1 MKVVVTLIYLALIF
15 VQISPVKAEDSF
27 IVEEI
32 KVNGLQRI
40 AAGTVY
46 NYLPVTVGQRF
57 YLNQIPPTMNG
68 LFKTGFFKDI
78 NLVRE
83 GNILVVNVIERPS
96 IARIIF
102 KGNIDLSDEVLEEAL
117 TKIGLS
123 EGKVFNR
130 QVLEQVEKELRR
142 QYFSHGKYGLRLE
155 TEIANLTRNRVGIK
169 VDISEGSV
177 ATIKKIN
184 VVGNSQFTSDILL
197 KEFQLTTSNWL
208 SFYTKDDQYSKQK
221 LAADLERL
229 SSYYLDRGYINFKV
243 DSTQVAITPD
253 KKAIYITVNVNEGD
267 LFTLDKVRLTG
278 NLVVEPEELIRLV
291 QVGPEEVF
299 SRKGAT
305 ETSKLISDRL
315 GEEGYVFANVN
326 MIPEIDNEHKTIDMT
341 FFVDPGKKVYVRHVN
356 IAGNTSSRD
365 EVLRREMRQ
374 MESAIASTTKIER
387 SKVRLQQL
395 GFFEQVT
402 VETPPV
408 VGAADEIDVNYKV
421 VEKASGNLMAGFGF
435 SQTQGLVLNASVSQN
450 NVLGSGK
457 RLDLNF
463 NNSDVTT
470 VYSFGFYNPYFTD
483 DGISLGYNLGWRE
496 TNSRNANTAFFSMD
510 SANASMNFGVP
521 INETDRLQ
529 FNLDIKQQ
537 KLKGYTPWSETCTNC
552 AIGTEIHDNLG
563 NEDSFTTFGGAI
575 GWSHNTLNSAI
586 FPTSGRQQRLS
597 GSFTIPGSDLTFF
610 KLGYKHQEYIPIAKD
625 LTFRLRGEIGY
636 GDGYG
641 DTERLP
647 FFHNFYAGGVQTIRG
662 FNDNTVGPR
671 TKGNNRPWGGSSK
684 VLGNA
689 ELLFPVPFFEDN
701 QSMRLGAFL
710 DAGMV
715 SDGGFDTQYM
725 RFSFGLSGTWLSP
738 FGAITVSAAMPMNT
752 DENDDEQRF
761 QFSMGSNF

>member
-1 MKVVVTLIYLALIF
+1 MKVVFHFVFFVLLFALT
-15 VQISPVKAEDSF
+15 PALKAEDSF
-27 IVEEI
+27 VVEEI

-57 YLNQIPPTMNG
+57 YLNQIASTMKG

-78 NLVRE
+78 NLIRE
-83 GNILVVNVIERPS
+83 GNVLVINVLERPS
-96 IARIIF
+96 IAKIIF
-102 KGNIDLSDEVLEEAL
+102 KGNIDLSDEVLEQAL
-117 TKIGLS
+117 TKIGLA

-155 TEIANLTRNRVGIK
+155 TKVANLTRNRVGIK

-177 ATIKKIN
+177 AKIKKIN
-184 VVGNSQFTSDILL
+184 IVGSRQFDMAKLL
-197 KEFQLTTSNWL
+197 GEFELTTSNWL

-221 LAADLERL
+221 LGADLERL
-229 SSYYLDRGYINFKV
+229 SSYYLDRGYINFKI

-253 KKAIYITVNVNEGD
+253 KKSIYVTVNIDEGD

-278 NLVVEPEELIRLV
+278 NLVVNPEELITLV
-291 QVGPEEVF
+291 SVGPEEVF
-299 SRKGAT
+299 SRKRAT
-305 ETSKLISDRL
+305 DTSKSISDRL

-326 MIPEIDNEHKTIDMT
+326 MIPEIDNDRKTVDMT
-341 FFVDPGKKVYVRHVN
+341 FFVDPGKKIYVRHIN
-356 IAGNTSSRD
+356 IAGNTTTRD

-387 SKVRLQQL
+387 SKIRLQQL

-408 VGAADEIDVNYKV
+408 VGATDEMDVNYKV
-421 VEKASGNLMAGFGF
+421 VEKASGNMMAGFGF
-435 SQTQGLVLNASVSQN
+435 SQTQGLVLNASISQN

-457 RLDLNF
+457 RVDLNF

-483 DGISLGYNLGWRE
+483 DGVSLGYNLNWRE
-496 TNSRNANTAFFSMD
+496 TNSRNANTAFYSMD
-510 SANASMNFGVP
+510 TAGASMNFGIP
-521 INETDRLQ
+521 INETDRLR
-529 FNLDIKQQ
+529 FNLDVNRQ
-537 KLKGYTPWSETCTNC
+537 KLKDYSDSGSIFDAIQALGSE
-552 AIGTEIHDNLG
+552 A
-563 NEDSFTTFGGAI
+563 SYTTFGAAI
-575 GWSHNTLNSAI
+575 GWSHNTVNSAI
-586 FPTSGRQQRLS
+586 FPTSGGQQRLS
-597 GSFTIPGSDLTFF
+597 ASATVPGSDITYF
-610 KLGYKHQEYIPIAKD
+610 KVGYKHQEYFPVAKD
-625 LTFRLRGEIGY
+625 VTFRVKGEIAY
-636 GDGYG
+636 GGGYG
-641 DTERLP
+641 DTKNLP
-647 FFHNFYAGGVQTIRG
+647 FFQNFYAGGVQTLRG
-662 FNDNTVGPR
+662 FNDNTVGP
-671 TKGNNRPWGGSSK
+671 KDSQGRPWGGSTK
-684 VLGNA
+684 LLANA

-701 QSMRLGAFL
+701 QSMRLGTFV

-715 SDGGFDTQYM
+715 SDGGFDTEYL

-738 FGAITVSAAMPMNT
+738 FGAITVSTAMPMNT
-752 DENDDEQRF
+752 KENDDIKMF

>member
-1 MKVVVTLIYLALIF
+1 MKVVFHFVFFVLLFALT
-15 VQISPVKAEDSF
+15 PALKAEDSF
-27 IVEEI
+27 VVEEI

-57 YLNQIPPTMNG
+57 YLNQIASTMKG

-78 NLVRE
+78 NLIRE
-83 GNILVVNVIERPS
+83 GNVLVINVLERPS
-96 IARIIF
+96 IAKIIF
-102 KGNIDLSDEVLEEAL
+102 KGNIDLSDEVLEQAL
-117 TKIGLS
+117 TKIGLA

-155 TEIANLTRNRVGIK
+155 TKVANLTRNRVGIK

-177 ATIKKIN
+177 AKIKKIN
-184 VVGNSQFTSDILL
+184 IVGSRQFDMAKLL
-197 KEFQLTTSNWL
+197 GEFELTTSNWL

-221 LAADLERL
+221 LGADLERL
-229 SSYYLDRGYINFKV
+229 SSYYLDRGYINFKI

-253 KKAIYITVNVNEGD
+253 KKSIYVTVNIDEGD

-278 NLVVEPEELIRLV
+278 NLVVNPEELITLV
-291 QVGPEEVF
+291 SVGPEEVF
-299 SRKGAT
+299 SRKRAT
-305 ETSKLISDRL
+305 DTSKSISDRL

-326 MIPEIDNEHKTIDMT
+326 MIPEIDNDRKTVDMT
-341 FFVDPGKKVYVRHVN
+341 FFVDPGKKIYVRHVN
-356 IAGNTSSRD
+356 IAGNTTTRD

-387 SKVRLQQL
+387 SKIRLQQL

-408 VGAADEIDVNYKV
+408 VGATDEMDVNYKV
-421 VEKASGNLMAGFGF
+421 VEKASGNMMAGFGF
-435 SQTQGLVLNASVSQN
+435 SQTQGLVLNASISQN

-457 RLDLNF
+457 RVDLNF

-483 DGISLGYNLGWRE
+483 DGVSLGYNLNWRE
-496 TNSRNANTAFFSMD
+496 TNSRNANTAFYSMD
-510 SANASMNFGVP
+510 TAGASMNFGIP
-521 INETDRLQ
+521 INETDRLR
-529 FNLDIKQQ
+529 FNLDVNQQ
-537 KLKGYTPWSETCTNC
+537 KLKDYSASGSVYDAIQALGSE
-552 AIGTEIHDNLG
+552 A
-563 NEDSFTTFGGAI
+563 SYTTFGATI
-575 GWSHNTLNSAI
+575 GWSHNTLNSFI
-586 FPTSGRQQRLS
+586 FPTSGGQQRLS
-597 GSFTIPGSDLTFF
+597 ASATVPGSDITYF
-610 KLGYKHQEYIPIAKD
+610 KVGYKHQEYFPVAKD
-625 LTFRLRGEIGY
+625 VTFRVKGEIAY
-636 GDGYG
+636 GGGYG
-641 DTERLP
+641 DTKNLP
-647 FFHNFYAGGVQTIRG
+647 FFQNFYAGGVQTLRG
-662 FNDNTVGPR
+662 FNDNTVGP
-671 TKGNNRPWGGSSK
+671 KDSQGRPWGGSTK
-684 VLGNA
+684 LLANA

-701 QSMRLGAFL
+701 QSMRLGTFV

-715 SDGGFDTQYM
+715 SDGGFDTEYL

-738 FGAITVSAAMPMNT
+738 FGAITVSTAMPMNT
-752 DENDDEQRF
+752 KENDDIKMF

>member
-1 MKVVVTLIYLALIF
+1 MKVVFHFVFFVLLFAL
-15 VQISPVKAEDSF
+15 SPALKAEDSF
-27 IVEEI
+27 VVEEI

-57 YLNQIPPTMNG
+57 YLNQIAPTMKG

-83 GNILVVNVIERPS
+83 GNTLVINVLERPS
-96 IARIIF
+96 IAKIIF
-102 KGNIDLSDEVLEEAL
+102 KGNIDLSDEVLEQAL
-117 TKIGLS
+117 TKIGLA

-155 TEIANLTRNRVGIK
+155 TEVANLTRNRVGIK

-184 VVGNSQFTSDILL
+184 IVGSRQFDMAKLL
-197 KEFQLTTSNWL
+197 GEFELTTSNWL

-221 LAADLERL
+221 LGADLERL
-229 SSYYLDRGYINFKV
+229 SSYYLDRGYINFKI

-253 KKAIYITVNVNEGD
+253 KKSIYVTVNIDEGD

-278 NLVVEPEELIRLV
+278 NLVVSPEELIKLV
-291 QVGPEEVF
+291 SVGPEEVF
-299 SRKGAT
+299 SRKRAT
-305 ETSKLISDRL
+305 DTSKSISDRL

-326 MIPEIDNEHKTIDMT
+326 MIPEIDNDRKTIDMT
-341 FFVDPGKKVYVRHVN
+341 FFVDPGKKIYVRHVN
-356 IAGNTSSRD
+356 IAGNTTTRD

-387 SKVRLQQL
+387 SKIRLQQL

-408 VGAADEIDVNYKV
+408 VGATDEMDVNYKV
-421 VEKASGNLMAGFGF
+421 VEKASGNMMAGFGF
-435 SQTQGLVLNASVSQN
+435 SQTQGLVLNASISQN

-457 RLDLNF
+457 RVDLNF

-483 DGISLGYNLGWRE
+483 DGVSLGYNLNWRE
-496 TNSRNANTAFFSMD
+496 TNSRNANTAFYSID
-510 SANASMNFGVP
+510 TAGASMNFGIP
-521 INETDRLQ
+521 INETDRLR
-529 FNLDIKQQ
+529 FNLDVNRQ
-537 KLKGYTPWSETCTNC
+537 KLKDYSNSGSIFEAINALGSE
-552 AIGTEIHDNLG
+552 G
-563 NEDSFTTFGGAI
+563 SYTTFGGAI
-575 GWSHNTLNSAI
+575 GWSHNTVNSVI
-586 FPTSGRQQRLS
+586 FPTSGGQQRLS
-597 GSFTIPGSDLTFF
+597 ASATVPGSDVTYF
-610 KLGYKHQEYIPIAKD
+610 KVGYKHQEYFPVAKD
-625 LTFRLRGEIGY
+625 VTFRVKGEIAY

-641 DTERLP
+641 DTKDLP
-647 FFHNFYAGGVQTIRG
+647 FFQNFYAGGVQTLRG
-662 FNDNTVGPR
+662 FNDNTVGP
-671 TKGNNRPWGGSSK
+671 KDSQGRPWGGSTK
-684 VLGNA
+684 VLANA
-689 ELLFPVPFFEDN
+689 ELLFPVPFFEEN
-701 QSMRLGAFL
+701 QSMRLGTFF

-715 SDGGFDTQYM
+715 SDGGFDTEYF

-738 FGAITVSAAMPMNT
+738 FGAITVSTAMPMNT
-752 DENDDEQRF
+752 KDNDDIKMF

>member
-1 MKVVVTLIYLALIF
+1 MKAVVALIYLALIL

-27 IVEEI
+27 VVEEI

-57 YLNQIPPTMNG
+57 YLNQIAPTMNG

-78 NLVRE
+78 NLVRA
-83 GNILVVNVIERPS
+83 GNILVINVIERPS

-155 TEIANLTRNRVGIK
+155 TEVANLTRNRVGIK
-169 VDISEGSV
+169 VEISEGSV

-184 VVGNSQFTSDILL
+184 VVGNSQFASDILL

-278 NLVVEPEELIRLV
+278 NLVVEPEELIQLV

-299 SRKGAT
+299 SRKRAT

-356 IAGNTSSRD
+356 IAGNTTSRD

-496 TNSRNANTAFFSMD
+496 TNSRNANTAFFTMD
-510 SANASMNFGVP
+510 AANASMNFGIPV
-521 INETDRLQ
+521 NETDRLQ
-529 FNLDIKQQ
+529 FNFDIKQQ
-537 KLKGYTPWSETCTNC
+537 KLKDYTEGTSVGN
-552 AIGTEIHDNLG
+552 AIIELG
-563 NEDSFTTFGGAI
+563 SDGSYTTFGGAI

-597 GSFTIPGSDLTFF
+597 ASLTVPGSDITFF
-610 KLGYKHQEYIPIAKD
+610 KLGYKHQEYFPVAKD

-641 DTERLP
+641 DTEKLP
-647 FFHNFYAGGVQTIRG
+647 FFQNFYVGGVQTLRG

-671 TKGNNRPWGGSSK
+671 DSNNRPWGGSTK

-701 QSMRLGAFL
+701 QSMRLGTFL

-715 SDGGFDTQYM
+715 SDGGFDTEYM

>member
-1 MKVVVTLIYLALIF
+1 MKAVVALIYLALIL

-27 IVEEI
+27 VVEEI

-57 YLNQIPPTMNG
+57 YLNQIAPTMNG

-78 NLVRE
+78 NLVRA
-83 GNILVVNVIERPS
+83 GNILVINVIERPS

-155 TEIANLTRNRVGIK
+155 TEVANLTRNRVGIK
-169 VDISEGSV
+169 VEISEGSV

-184 VVGNSQFTSDILL
+184 VVGNSQFASDILL

-278 NLVVEPEELIRLV
+278 NLVVDPEELIQLV

-299 SRKGAT
+299 SRKRAT

-356 IAGNTSSRD
+356 IAGNTTSRD

-496 TNSRNANTAFFSMD
+496 TNSRNANTAFFTMD
-510 SANASMNFGVP
+510 AANASMNFGIPV
-521 INETDRLQ
+521 NETDRLQ
-529 FNLDIKQQ
+529 FNFDIKQQ
-537 KLKGYTPWSETCTNC
+537 KLKDYTEGTSVGN
-552 AIGTEIHDNLG
+552 AIIELG
-563 NEDSFTTFGGAI
+563 SDGSYTTFGGAI

-597 GSFTIPGSDLTFF
+597 ASLTVPGSDITFF
-610 KLGYKHQEYIPIAKD
+610 KLGYKHQEYFPVAKD

-641 DTERLP
+641 DTEKLP
-647 FFHNFYAGGVQTIRG
+647 FFQNFYVGGVQTLRG

-671 TKGNNRPWGGSSK
+671 DSNNRPWGGSTK

-701 QSMRLGAFL
+701 QSMRLGTFL

-715 SDGGFDTQYM
+715 SDGGFDTEYM

>member
-1 MKVVVTLIYLALIF
+1 MKAVVALIYLALIF

-27 IVEEI
+27 VVEEI

-57 YLNQIPPTMNG
+57 YLNQIAPTMNG

-78 NLVRE
+78 NLVRA
-83 GNILVVNVIERPS
+83 GNILVINVIERPS

-169 VDISEGSV
+169 VEISEGSV

-184 VVGNSQFTSDILL
+184 VVGNSQFASDILL

-278 NLVVEPEELIRLV
+278 NLVVEPEELIQLV

-299 SRKGAT
+299 SRKRAT

-356 IAGNTSSRD
+356 IAGNTTSRD

-496 TNSRNANTAFFSMD
+496 TNSRNANTAFFTMD

-521 INETDRLQ
+521 VNETDRLQ
-529 FNLDIKQQ
+529 FNFDIKQQ
-537 KLKGYTPWSETCTNC
+537 KLKDYTEGTSVGN
-552 AIGTEIHDNLG
+552 AIIELG
-563 NEDSFTTFGGAI
+563 SDGSYTTFGGAI

-597 GSFTIPGSDLTFF
+597 ASLTVPGSDITFF
-610 KLGYKHQEYIPIAKD
+610 KLGYKHQGYFPVAKD

-641 DTERLP
+641 DTEELP
-647 FFHNFYAGGVQTIRG
+647 FFQNFYVGGVQTLRG

-671 TKGNNRPWGGSSK
+671 DSNNRPWGGSTK

-701 QSMRLGAFL
+701 QSMRLGTFL

-715 SDGGFDTQYM
+715 SDGGFDTEYM

>member
-1 MKVVVTLIYLALIF
+1 MKVVFHFVFFVLLFALT
-15 VQISPVKAEDSF
+15 PALKAEDSF
-27 IVEEI
+27 VVEEI

-57 YLNQIPPTMNG
+57 YLNQIASTMKG

-78 NLVRE
+78 NLIRE
-83 GNILVVNVIERPS
+83 GNVLVINVLERPS
-96 IARIIF
+96 IAKIIF
-102 KGNIDLSDEVLEEAL
+102 KGNIDLSDEVLEQAL
-117 TKIGLS
+117 TKIGLA

-155 TEIANLTRNRVGIK
+155 TKVANLTRNRVGIK

-177 ATIKKIN
+177 AKIKKIN
-184 VVGNSQFTSDILL
+184 IVGSRQFDMAKLL
-197 KEFQLTTSNWL
+197 GEFELTTSNWL

-221 LAADLERL
+221 LGADLERL
-229 SSYYLDRGYINFKV
+229 SSYYLDRGYINFKI

-253 KKAIYITVNVNEGD
+253 KKSIYVTVNIDEGD

-278 NLVVEPEELIRLV
+278 NLVVNPEELIALV
-291 QVGPEEVF
+291 SVGPEEVF
-299 SRKGAT
+299 SRKRAT
-305 ETSKLISDRL
+305 DTSKSISDRL

-326 MIPEIDNEHKTIDMT
+326 MIPEIDNDRKTIDMT
-341 FFVDPGKKVYVRHVN
+341 FFVDPGKKIYVRHVN
-356 IAGNTSSRD
+356 IAGNTTTRD

-387 SKVRLQQL
+387 SKIRLQQL

-408 VGAADEIDVNYKV
+408 VGATDEMDVNYKV
-421 VEKASGNLMAGFGF
+421 VEKASGNMMAGFGF
-435 SQTQGLVLNASVSQN
+435 SQTQGLVLNASISQN

-457 RLDLNF
+457 RVDLNF

-483 DGISLGYNLGWRE
+483 DGVSLGYNLNWRE
-496 TNSRNANTAFFSMD
+496 TNSRNANTAFYSMD
-510 SANASMNFGVP
+510 TAGASMNFGIP
-521 INETDRLQ
+521 INETDRLR
-529 FNLDIKQQ
+529 FNLDVNRQ
-537 KLKGYTPWSETCTNC
+537 KLKDYSDSGSIFDAIQALGSE
-552 AIGTEIHDNLG
+552 A
-563 NEDSFTTFGGAI
+563 SYTTFGAAI
-575 GWSHNTLNSAI
+575 GWSHNTVNSAI
-586 FPTSGRQQRLS
+586 FPTSGGQQRLS
-597 GSFTIPGSDLTFF
+597 ASATVPGSDVTYF
-610 KLGYKHQEYIPIAKD
+610 KVGYKHQEYFPVAKD
-625 LTFRLRGEIGY
+625 VTFRVKGEIAY
-636 GDGYG
+636 GGGYG
-641 DTERLP
+641 DTKNLP
-647 FFHNFYAGGVQTIRG
+647 FFQNFYAGGVQTLRG
-662 FNDNTVGPR
+662 FNDNTVGP
-671 TKGNNRPWGGSSK
+671 KDSQGRPWGGSTK
-684 VLGNA
+684 LLANA

-701 QSMRLGAFL
+701 QSMRLGTFV

-715 SDGGFDTQYM
+715 SDGGFDTEYL

-738 FGAITVSAAMPMNT
+738 FGAITVSTAMPMNT
-752 DENDDEQRF
+752 KENDDIKMF

>member
-1 MKVVVTLIYLALIF
+1 MKVVFHFVFFVLLVALT
-15 VQISPVKAEDSF
+15 PALKAEDSF
-27 IVEEI
+27 VVEEI

-57 YLNQIPPTMNG
+57 YLNQIAPTMKG

-78 NLVRE
+78 NLIRE
-83 GNILVVNVIERPS
+83 GNALVINVIERPS
-96 IARIIF
+96 IAKIIF

-155 TEIANLTRNRVGIK
+155 TEVANLTRNRVGIK

-177 ATIKKIN
+177 AKIKKIN
-184 VVGNSQFTSDILL
+184 IVGSRQFDMAKLL
-197 KEFQLTTSNWL
+197 GEFELTTSNWL

-221 LAADLERL
+221 LGADLERL
-229 SSYYLDRGYINFKV
+229 SSYYLDRGYINFKI

-253 KKAIYITVNVNEGD
+253 KKSIYVTVNIDEGD

-278 NLVVEPEELIRLV
+278 NLVVNPEELIKLV
-291 QVGPEEVF
+291 SVGPEEVF
-299 SRKGAT
+299 SRKRAT
-305 ETSKLISDRL
+305 DTSKSISDRL

-326 MIPEIDNEHKTIDMT
+326 MIPEIDNDRKTIDMT
-341 FFVDPGKKVYVRHVN
+341 FFVDPGKKIYVRHVN
-356 IAGNTSSRD
+356 IAGNTTTRD

-387 SKVRLQQL
+387 SKIRLQQL

-408 VGAADEIDVNYKV
+408 VGATDEMDVNYKV
-421 VEKASGNLMAGFGF
+421 VEKASGNMMAGFGF
-435 SQTQGLVLNASVSQN
+435 SQTQGLVLNASISQN

-457 RLDLNF
+457 RVDLNF

-483 DGISLGYNLGWRE
+483 DGVSLGYNLNWRE
-496 TNSRNANTAFFSMD
+496 TNSRNANTAFYSMD
-510 SANASMNFGVP
+510 TAGASMNFGIPV
-521 INETDRLQ
+521 NETDRLR
-529 FNLDIKQQ
+529 FNLDVNQQ
-537 KLKGYTPWSETCTNC
+537 KLKDYSASGSIFDAIQVLGSE
-552 AIGTEIHDNLG
+552 A
-563 NEDSFTTFGGAI
+563 SYTTFGGAI
-575 GWSHNTLNSAI
+575 GWSHNTVNSAI

-597 GSFTIPGSDLTFF
+597 ASATVPGSDITYF
-610 KLGYKHQEYIPIAKD
+610 KLGYKHQEYFPVAKD
-625 LTFRLRGEIGY
+625 MTFRVKGEIAY

-641 DTERLP
+641 DTKNLP
-647 FFHNFYAGGVQTIRG
+647 FFQNFYAGGVQTIRG
-662 FNDNTVGPR
+662 FNDNTVGP
-671 TKGNNRPWGGSSK
+671 KDSQGRPWGGSTK
-684 VLGNA
+684 VLANA

-701 QSMRLGAFL
+701 QSMRLGTFV

-715 SDGGFDTQYM
+715 SDGGFDTEYL

-738 FGAITVSAAMPMNT
+738 FGAITVSTAMPMNT
-752 DENDDEQRF
+752 QDNDDIKMF

>member
-1 MKVVVTLIYLALIF
+1 MKVVFHFVFFVLLFALT
-15 VQISPVKAEDSF
+15 PALKAEDSF
-27 IVEEI
+27 VVEEI

-57 YLNQIPPTMNG
+57 YLNQIASTMKG

-78 NLVRE
+78 NLIRE
-83 GNILVVNVIERPS
+83 GNVLVINVLERPS
-96 IARIIF
+96 IAKIIF
-102 KGNIDLSDEVLEEAL
+102 KGNIDLSDEVLEQAL
-117 TKIGLS
+117 TKIGLA

-155 TEIANLTRNRVGIK
+155 TKVANLTRNRVGIK

-177 ATIKKIN
+177 AKIKKIN
-184 VVGNSQFTSDILL
+184 IVGSRQFDMAKLL
-197 KEFQLTTSNWL
+197 GEFELTTSNWL

-221 LAADLERL
+221 LGADLERL
-229 SSYYLDRGYINFKV
+229 SSYYLDRGYINFKI

-253 KKAIYITVNVNEGD
+253 KKSIYVTVNIDEGD

-278 NLVVEPEELIRLV
+278 NLVVNPEELITLV
-291 QVGPEEVF
+291 SVGPEEVF
-299 SRKGAT
+299 SRKRAT
-305 ETSKLISDRL
+305 DTSKSISDRL

-326 MIPEIDNEHKTIDMT
+326 MIPEIDNDRKTVDMT
-341 FFVDPGKKVYVRHVN
+341 FFVDPGKKIYVRHIN
-356 IAGNTSSRD
+356 IAGNTTTRD

-387 SKVRLQQL
+387 SKIRLQQL

-408 VGAADEIDVNYKV
+408 VGATDEMDVNYKV
-421 VEKASGNLMAGFGF
+421 VEKASGNMMAGFGF
-435 SQTQGLVLNASVSQN
+435 SQTQGLVLNASISQN

-457 RLDLNF
+457 RVDLNF

-483 DGISLGYNLGWRE
+483 DGVSLGYNLNWRE
-496 TNSRNANTAFFSMD
+496 TNSRNANTAFYSMD
-510 SANASMNFGVP
+510 TAGASMNFGIP
-521 INETDRLQ
+521 INETDRLR
-529 FNLDIKQQ
+529 FNLDVNRQ
-537 KLKGYTPWSETCTNC
+537 KLKDYSDSGSIFDAIQALGSE
-552 AIGTEIHDNLG
+552 A
-563 NEDSFTTFGGAI
+563 SYTTFGAAI
-575 GWSHNTLNSAI
+575 GWSHNTVNSAI
-586 FPTSGRQQRLS
+586 FPTSGGQQRLS
-597 GSFTIPGSDLTFF
+597 ASATVPGSDVTYF
-610 KLGYKHQEYIPIAKD
+610 KVGYKHQEYFPVAKD
-625 LTFRLRGEIGY
+625 VTFRVKGEIAY

-641 DTERLP
+641 DTKNLP
-647 FFHNFYAGGVQTIRG
+647 FFQNFYAGGVQTLRG
-662 FNDNTVGPR
+662 FNDNTVGP
-671 TKGNNRPWGGSSK
+671 KDSQGRPWGGSTK
-684 VLGNA
+684 LLANA

-701 QSMRLGAFL
+701 QSMRLGTFV

-715 SDGGFDTQYM
+715 SDGGFDTEYL

-738 FGAITVSAAMPMNT
+738 FGAITVSTAMPMNT
-752 DENDDEQRF
+752 KENDDIKMF

>member
-1 MKVVVTLIYLALIF
+1 MKVVFHFVFFVLLFALT
-15 VQISPVKAEDSF
+15 PALKAEDSF
-27 IVEEI
+27 VVEEI

-57 YLNQIPPTMNG
+57 YLNQIASTMKG

-78 NLVRE
+78 NLIRE
-83 GNILVVNVIERPS
+83 GNVLVINVLERPS
-96 IARIIF
+96 IAKIIF
-102 KGNIDLSDEVLEEAL
+102 KGNIDLSDEVLEQAL
-117 TKIGLS
+117 TKIGLA

-155 TEIANLTRNRVGIK
+155 TKVANLTRNRVGIK

-177 ATIKKIN
+177 AKIKKIN
-184 VVGNSQFTSDILL
+184 IVGSRQFDMAKLL
-197 KEFQLTTSNWL
+197 GEFELTTSNWL

-221 LAADLERL
+221 LGADLERL
-229 SSYYLDRGYINFKV
+229 SSYYLDRGYINFKI

-253 KKAIYITVNVNEGD
+253 KKSIYVTVNIDEGD

-278 NLVVEPEELIRLV
+278 NLVVNPEELITLV
-291 QVGPEEVF
+291 SVGPEEVF
-299 SRKGAT
+299 SRKRAT
-305 ETSKLISDRL
+305 DTSKSISDRL

-326 MIPEIDNEHKTIDMT
+326 MIPEIDNDRKTIDMT
-341 FFVDPGKKVYVRHVN
+341 FFVDPGKKIYVRHVN
-356 IAGNTSSRD
+356 IAGNTTTRD

-387 SKVRLQQL
+387 SKIRLQQL

-408 VGAADEIDVNYKV
+408 VGATDEMDVNYKV
-421 VEKASGNLMAGFGF
+421 VERASGNMMAGFGF
-435 SQTQGLVLNASVSQN
+435 SQTQGLVLNASISQN

-457 RLDLNF
+457 RVDLNF

-483 DGISLGYNLGWRE
+483 EGVSLGYNLNWRE
-496 TNSRNANTAFFSMD
+496 TNSRNANTAFYSMD
-510 SANASMNFGVP
+510 TAGASMNFGIP
-521 INETDRLQ
+521 INETDRLR
-529 FNLDIKQQ
+529 FNLDVNQQ
-537 KLKGYTPWSETCTNC
+537 KLKDYSASGSVYDAIQALGSE
-552 AIGTEIHDNLG
+552 A
-563 NEDSFTTFGGAI
+563 SYTTFGATI
-575 GWSHNTLNSAI
+575 GWSHNTLNSFI
-586 FPTSGRQQRLS
+586 FPTSGGQQRLS
-597 GSFTIPGSDLTFF
+597 ASATVPGSDITYF
-610 KLGYKHQEYIPIAKD
+610 KVGYKHQEYFPVAKD
-625 LTFRLRGEIGY
+625 VTFRVKGEIAY
-636 GDGYG
+636 GGGYG
-641 DTERLP
+641 DTKNLP
-647 FFHNFYAGGVQTIRG
+647 FFQNFYAGGVQTLRG
-662 FNDNTVGPR
+662 FNDNTVGP
-671 TKGNNRPWGGSSK
+671 KDSQGRPWGGSTK
-684 VLGNA
+684 LLANA

-701 QSMRLGAFL
+701 QSMRLGTFV

-715 SDGGFDTQYM
+715 SDGGFDTEYL

-738 FGAITVSAAMPMNT
+738 FGAITVSTAMPMNT
-752 DENDDEQRF
+752 KENDDIKMF

>member
-1 MKVVVTLIYLALIF
+1 MKVVFHFVFFVLLFALT
-15 VQISPVKAEDSF
+15 PALKAEDSF
-27 IVEEI
+27 VVEEI

-57 YLNQIPPTMNG
+57 YLNQIASTMKG

-78 NLVRE
+78 NLIRE
-83 GNILVVNVIERPS
+83 GNVLVINVLERPS
-96 IARIIF
+96 IAKIIF
-102 KGNIDLSDEVLEEAL
+102 KGNIDLSDEVLEQAL
-117 TKIGLS
+117 TKIGLA

-155 TEIANLTRNRVGIK
+155 TKVANLTRNRVGIK

-177 ATIKKIN
+177 AKIKKIN
-184 VVGNSQFTSDILL
+184 IVGSRQFDMAKLL
-197 KEFQLTTSNWL
+197 GEFELTTSNWL

-221 LAADLERL
+221 LGADLERL
-229 SSYYLDRGYINFKV
+229 SSYYLDRGYINFKI

-253 KKAIYITVNVNEGD
+253 KKSIYVTVNIDEGD

-278 NLVVEPEELIRLV
+278 NLVVNPEELIKLV
-291 QVGPEEVF
+291 SVGPEEVF
-299 SRKGAT
+299 SRKRAT
-305 ETSKLISDRL
+305 DTSKSISDRL

-326 MIPEIDNEHKTIDMT
+326 MIPEIDNDRKTIDMT
-341 FFVDPGKKVYVRHVN
+341 FFVDPGKKIYVRHVN
-356 IAGNTSSRD
+356 IAGNTTTRD

-387 SKVRLQQL
+387 SKIRLQQL

-408 VGAADEIDVNYKV
+408 VGATDEMDVNYKV
-421 VEKASGNLMAGFGF
+421 VEKASGNMMAGFGF
-435 SQTQGLVLNASVSQN
+435 SQTQGLVLNASISQN

-457 RLDLNF
+457 RVDLNF

-483 DGISLGYNLGWRE
+483 DGVSLGYNLNWRE
-496 TNSRNANTAFFSMD
+496 TNSRNANTAFYSMD
-510 SANASMNFGVP
+510 TAGASMNFGIP
-521 INETDRLQ
+521 INETDRLR
-529 FNLDIKQQ
+529 FNLDVNRQ
-537 KLKGYTPWSETCTNC
+537 KLKDYSDSGSIFDAIQALGSE
-552 AIGTEIHDNLG
+552 A
-563 NEDSFTTFGGAI
+563 SYTTFGGAI
-575 GWSHNTLNSAI
+575 GWSHNTVNSAI

-597 GSFTIPGSDLTFF
+597 ASATVPGSDITYF
-610 KLGYKHQEYIPIAKD
+610 KVGYKHQEYFPVAKD
-625 LTFRLRGEIGY
+625 VTFRVKGEIAY

-641 DTERLP
+641 DTQNLP
-647 FFHNFYAGGVQTIRG
+647 FFQNFYAGGVQTLRG
-662 FNDNTVGPR
+662 FNDNTVGP
-671 TKGNNRPWGGSSK
+671 KDSQGRPWGGSTK
-684 VLGNA
+684 LLANA

-701 QSMRLGAFL
+701 QSMRLGTFV

-715 SDGGFDTQYM
+715 SDGGFDTEYL

-738 FGAITVSAAMPMNT
+738 FGAITVSTAMPMNT
-752 DENDDEQRF
+752 KENDDIKMF

>member
-1 MKVVVTLIYLALIF
+1 MKAVVALIYLALIF

-27 IVEEI
+27 VVEEI

-57 YLNQIPPTMNG
+57 YLNQIAPTMNG

-78 NLVRE
+78 NLVRA
-83 GNILVVNVIERPS
+83 GNILVINVIERPS

-169 VDISEGSV
+169 VEISEGSV

-184 VVGNSQFTSDILL
+184 VVGNSQFASDILL

-278 NLVVEPEELIRLV
+278 NLVVEPEELIQLV

-299 SRKGAT
+299 SRKRAT

-356 IAGNTSSRD
+356 IAGNTTSRD

-496 TNSRNANTAFFSMD
+496 TNSRNANTAFFTMD

-521 INETDRLQ
+521 VNETDRLQ
-529 FNLDIKQQ
+529 FNFDIKQQ
-537 KLKGYTPWSETCTNC
+537 KLKDYTEGTSVGN
-552 AIGTEIHDNLG
+552 AIIELG
-563 NEDSFTTFGGAI
+563 SDGSYTTFGGAI

-597 GSFTIPGSDLTFF
+597 ASLTVPGSDITFF
-610 KLGYKHQEYIPIAKD
+610 KLGYKHQEYFPVAKD

-641 DTERLP
+641 DTEELP
-647 FFHNFYAGGVQTIRG
+647 FFQNFYVGGVQTLRG

-671 TKGNNRPWGGSSK
+671 DSNNRPWGGSTK

-701 QSMRLGAFL
+701 QSMRLGTFL

-715 SDGGFDTQYM
+715 SDGGFDTEYM

>member
-1 MKVVVTLIYLALIF
+1 MKVVFHFVFFVLLVALT
-15 VQISPVKAEDSF
+15 PALKAEDSF
-27 IVEEI
+27 VVEEI

-57 YLNQIPPTMNG
+57 YLNQIAPTMKG

-78 NLVRE
+78 NLIRE
-83 GNILVVNVIERPS
+83 GNALVINVIERPS
-96 IARIIF
+96 IAKIIF

-155 TEIANLTRNRVGIK
+155 TEVANLTRNRVGIK

-177 ATIKKIN
+177 AKIKKIN
-184 VVGNSQFTSDILL
+184 IVGSRQFDMAKLL
-197 KEFQLTTSNWL
+197 GEFELTTSNWL

-221 LAADLERL
+221 LGADLERL
-229 SSYYLDRGYINFKV
+229 SSYYLDRGYINFKI

-253 KKAIYITVNVNEGD
+253 KKSIYVTVNIDEGD

-278 NLVVEPEELIRLV
+278 NLVVNPEELIKLV
-291 QVGPEEVF
+291 SVGPEEVF
-299 SRKGAT
+299 SRKRAT
-305 ETSKLISDRL
+305 DTSKSISDRL

-326 MIPEIDNEHKTIDMT
+326 MIPEIDNDRKTIDMT
-341 FFVDPGKKVYVRHVN
+341 FFVDPGKKIYVRHVN
-356 IAGNTSSRD
+356 IAGNTTTRD

-387 SKVRLQQL
+387 SKIRLQQL

-408 VGAADEIDVNYKV
+408 VGATDEMDVNYKV
-421 VEKASGNLMAGFGF
+421 VEKASGNMMAGFGF
-435 SQTQGLVLNASVSQN
+435 SQTQGLVLNASISQN

-457 RLDLNF
+457 RVDLNF

-483 DGISLGYNLGWRE
+483 DGVSLGYNLNWRE
-496 TNSRNANTAFFSMD
+496 TNSRNANTAFYSMD
-510 SANASMNFGVP
+510 TAGASMNFGIPV
-521 INETDRLQ
+521 NETDRLR
-529 FNLDIKQQ
+529 FNLDVNRQ
-537 KLKGYTPWSETCTNC
+537 KLKDYSASGSIFDAIQALGSE
-552 AIGTEIHDNLG
+552 A
-563 NEDSFTTFGGAI
+563 SYTTFGGAI
-575 GWSHNTLNSAI
+575 GWSHNTVNSAI

-597 GSFTIPGSDLTFF
+597 ASATVPGSDITYF
-610 KLGYKHQEYIPIAKD
+610 KLGYKHQEYFPIAKD
-625 LTFRLRGEIGY
+625 MTFRVKGEIAY

-641 DTERLP
+641 DTKNLP
-647 FFHNFYAGGVQTIRG
+647 FFQNFYAGGVQTIRG
-662 FNDNTVGPR
+662 FNDNTVGP
-671 TKGNNRPWGGSSK
+671 KDSQGRPWGGSTK
-684 VLGNA
+684 VLANA

-701 QSMRLGAFL
+701 QSMRLGTFV

-715 SDGGFDTQYM
+715 SDGGFDTEYL

-738 FGAITVSAAMPMNT
+738 FGAITVSTAMPMNT
-752 DENDDEQRF
+752 QDNDDIKMF

>member
-1 MKVVVTLIYLALIF
+1 MKAVVALIYLALIF

-27 IVEEI
+27 VVEEI

-57 YLNQIPPTMNG
+57 YLNQIAPTMNG

-78 NLVRE
+78 NLVRA
-83 GNILVVNVIERPS
+83 GNILVINVIERPS

-169 VDISEGSV
+169 VEISEGSV

-184 VVGNSQFTSDILL
+184 VVGNSQFASDILL

-278 NLVVEPEELIRLV
+278 NLVVDPEELIQLV

-299 SRKGAT
+299 SRKRAT

-356 IAGNTSSRD
+356 IAGNTTSRD

-496 TNSRNANTAFFSMD
+496 TNSRNANTAFFTMD
-510 SANASMNFGVP
+510 AANASMNFGIPV
-521 INETDRLQ
+521 NETDRLQ
-529 FNLDIKQQ
+529 FNFDIKQQ
-537 KLKGYTPWSETCTNC
+537 KLKDYTEGTSVGN
-552 AIGTEIHDNLG
+552 AIIDLG
-563 NEDSFTTFGGAI
+563 SDGSYTTFGGAI

-597 GSFTIPGSDLTFF
+597 ASLTVPGSDITFF
-610 KLGYKHQEYIPIAKD
+610 KLGYKHQEYFPVAKD

-641 DTERLP
+641 DTEELP
-647 FFHNFYAGGVQTIRG
+647 FFQNFYVGGVQTLRG

-671 TKGNNRPWGGSSK
+671 DSNNRPWGGSTK

-701 QSMRLGAFL
+701 QSMRLGTFL

-715 SDGGFDTQYM
+715 SDGGFDTEYM

>member
-1 MKVVVTLIYLALIF
+1 MKAVVALIYLALIL

-27 IVEEI
+27 VVEEI

-57 YLNQIPPTMNG
+57 YLNQIAPTMNG

-78 NLVRE
+78 NLVRA
-83 GNILVVNVIERPS
+83 GNILVINVIERPS

-155 TEIANLTRNRVGIK
+155 TEVANLTRNRVGIK
-169 VDISEGSV
+169 VEISEGSV

-184 VVGNSQFTSDILL
+184 VVGNSQFASDILL

-278 NLVVEPEELIRLV
+278 NLVVEPEELIQLV

-299 SRKGAT
+299 SRKRAT

-356 IAGNTSSRD
+356 IAGNTTSRD

-421 VEKASGNLMAGFGF
+421 VERASGNLMAGFGF

-483 DGISLGYNLGWRE
+483 EGISLGYNLGWRE
-496 TNSRNANTAFFSMD
+496 TNSRNANTAFFTMD
-510 SANASMNFGVP
+510 AANASMNFGIPV
-521 INETDRLQ
+521 NETDRLQ
-529 FNLDIKQQ
+529 FNFDIKQQ
-537 KLKGYTPWSETCTNC
+537 KLKDYTEGTSVGN
-552 AIGTEIHDNLG
+552 AIIELG
-563 NEDSFTTFGGAI
+563 SDGSYTTFGGAI

-597 GSFTIPGSDLTFF
+597 ASLTVPGSDITFF
-610 KLGYKHQEYIPIAKD
+610 KLGYKHQEYFPVAKD

-641 DTERLP
+641 DTEKLP
-647 FFHNFYAGGVQTIRG
+647 FFQNFYVGGVQTLRG

-671 TKGNNRPWGGSSK
+671 DSNNRPWGGSTK

-701 QSMRLGAFL
+701 QSMRLGTFL

-715 SDGGFDTQYM
+715 SDGGFDTEYM

>member
-1 MKVVVTLIYLALIF
+1 MKAVVALIYLALIL

-27 IVEEI
+27 VVEEI

-57 YLNQIPPTMNG
+57 YLNQIAPTMNG

-78 NLVRE
+78 NLVRA
-83 GNILVVNVIERPS
+83 GNILVINVIERPS

-155 TEIANLTRNRVGIK
+155 TEVANLTRNRVGIK
-169 VDISEGSV
+169 VEISEGSV

-184 VVGNSQFTSDILL
+184 VVGNSQFASDILL

-278 NLVVEPEELIRLV
+278 NLVVEPEELIQLV

-299 SRKGAT
+299 SRKRAT

-356 IAGNTSSRD
+356 IAGNTTSRD

-496 TNSRNANTAFFSMD
+496 TNSRNANTAFFTMD
-510 SANASMNFGVP
+510 AANASMNFGIPV
-521 INETDRLQ
+521 NETDRLQ
-529 FNLDIKQQ
+529 FNFDIKQQ
-537 KLKGYTPWSETCTNC
+537 KLKDYTEGTSVGN
-552 AIGTEIHDNLG
+552 AIIELG
-563 NEDSFTTFGGAI
+563 SDGSYTTFGGAI

-597 GSFTIPGSDLTFF
+597 ASLTVPGSDITFF
-610 KLGYKHQEYIPIAKD
+610 KLGYKHQEYFPVAKD

-641 DTERLP
+641 DTEELP
-647 FFHNFYAGGVQTIRG
+647 FFQNFYVGGVQTLRG

-671 TKGNNRPWGGSSK
+671 DSNNRPWGGSTK

-701 QSMRLGAFL
+701 QSMRLGTFL

-715 SDGGFDTQYM
+715 SDGGFDTEYM

>member
-1 MKVVVTLIYLALIF
+1 MKAVIALIYLVLVFAVIA
-15 VQISPVKAEDSF
+15 PVKAEDSF
-27 IVEEI
+27 VVEEI

-57 YLNQIPPTMNG
+57 YLNQIAPTMKG

-83 GNILVVNVIERPS
+83 GNALVINVIERPS

-102 KGNIDLSDEVLEEAL
+102 KGNIDLSDEALGEAL

-155 TEIANLTRNRVGIK
+155 TEVANLTRNRVGIK

-184 VVGNSQFTSDILL
+184 VVGNSQFDMAKLL
-197 KEFQLTTSNWL
+197 DEFELTTSNWL
-208 SFYTKDDQYSKQK
+208 SFYSKDDQYSKQK
-221 LAADLERL
+221 LGADLERL
-229 SSYYLDRGYINFKV
+229 SSYYLDRGYINFKI

-253 KKAIYITVNVNEGD
+253 KKSIYITVNIDEGD

-278 NLVVEPEELIRLV
+278 NLVVSPEELIQLV
-291 QVGPEEVF
+291 SVGPEEVF
-299 SRKGAT
+299 SRKRAT
-305 ETSKLISDRL
+305 ETSKSISDRL

-326 MIPEIDNEHKTIDMT
+326 MIPEINNDRKTIDMT

-356 IAGNTSSRD
+356 IAGNTTSRD

-387 SKVRLQQL
+387 SKIRLQQL
-395 GFFEQVT
+395 GFFEQVM

-457 RLDLNF
+457 RVDLNF
-463 NNSDVTT
+463 NNSDVVT

-483 DGISLGYNLGWRE
+483 EGISLGYNLNWRE
-496 TNSRNANTAFFSMD
+496 MNSRNANTAYFSMD
-510 SANASMNFGVP
+510 TAGASMNFGIP
-521 INETDRLQ
+521 INETDRLR
-529 FNLDIKQQ
+529 FNIDVNQQ
-537 KLKGYTPWSETCTNC
+537 KLKNYGESGSVFEAIKALGSE
-552 AIGTEIHDNLG
+552 G
-563 NEDSFTTFGGAI
+563 SYTTFGGAI
-575 GWSHNTLNSAI
+575 GWSHNTVNSAI

-597 GSFTIPGSDLTFF
+597 ASLTVPGSDITYF
-610 KLGYKHQEYIPIAKD
+610 KLGYKHQEYFPVAKD
-625 LTFRLRGEIGY
+625 LTFRVKGEISY

-641 DTERLP
+641 DTQDLP
-647 FFHNFYAGGVQTIRG
+647 FFQNFYAGGVQTLRG
-662 FNDNTVGPR
+662 FNDNTVGP
-671 TKGNNRPWGGSSK
+671 KDSQGRPWGGSTK
-684 VLGNA
+684 VLANA

-701 QSMRLGAFL
+701 QSMRLGTFF

-715 SDGGFDTQYM
+715 SDGGFDTEYM

-752 DENDDEQRF
+752 KETDDEQRF

>member
-1 MKVVVTLIYLALIF
+1 MKVVFHFVFFVLLVALT
-15 VQISPVKAEDSF
+15 PALKAEDSF
-27 IVEEI
+27 VVEEI

-57 YLNQIPPTMNG
+57 YLNQIAPTMKG

-78 NLVRE
+78 NLIRE
-83 GNILVVNVIERPS
+83 GNALVINVIERPS
-96 IARIIF
+96 IAKIIF

-155 TEIANLTRNRVGIK
+155 TEVANLTRNRVGIK

-177 ATIKKIN
+177 AKIKKIN
-184 VVGNSQFTSDILL
+184 IVGSRQFDMAKLL
-197 KEFQLTTSNWL
+197 GEFELTTSNWL

-221 LAADLERL
+221 LGADLERL
-229 SSYYLDRGYINFKV
+229 SSYYLDRGYINFKI

-253 KKAIYITVNVNEGD
+253 KKSIYVTVNIDEGD

-278 NLVVEPEELIRLV
+278 NLVVNPEELIKLV
-291 QVGPEEVF
+291 SVGPEEVF
-299 SRKGAT
+299 SRKRAT
-305 ETSKLISDRL
+305 DTSKSISDRL

-326 MIPEIDNEHKTIDMT
+326 MIPEIDNDRKTIDMT
-341 FFVDPGKKVYVRHVN
+341 FFVDPGKKIYVRHVN
-356 IAGNTSSRD
+356 IAGNTTTRD

-387 SKVRLQQL
+387 SKIRLQQL

-408 VGAADEIDVNYKV
+408 VGATDEMDVNYKV
-421 VEKASGNLMAGFGF
+421 VEKASGNMMAGFGF
-435 SQTQGLVLNASVSQN
+435 SQTQGLVLNASISQN

-457 RLDLNF
+457 RVDLNF

-483 DGISLGYNLGWRE
+483 DGVSLGYNLNWRE
-496 TNSRNANTAFFSMD
+496 TNSRNANTAFYSMD
-510 SANASMNFGVP
+510 TAGASMNFGIPV
-521 INETDRLQ
+521 NETDRLR
-529 FNLDIKQQ
+529 FNLDVNQQ
-537 KLKGYTPWSETCTNC
+537 KLKDYSASGSIFDAIQALGSE
-552 AIGTEIHDNLG
+552 A
-563 NEDSFTTFGGAI
+563 SYTTFGGAI
-575 GWSHNTLNSAI
+575 GWSHNTVNSAI

-597 GSFTIPGSDLTFF
+597 ASATVPGSDITYF
-610 KLGYKHQEYIPIAKD
+610 KLGYKHQEYFPIAKD
-625 LTFRLRGEIGY
+625 MTFRVKGEIAY

-641 DTERLP
+641 DTKNLP
-647 FFHNFYAGGVQTIRG
+647 FFQNFYAGGVQTIRG
-662 FNDNTVGPR
+662 FNDNTVGP
-671 TKGNNRPWGGSSK
+671 KDSQGRPWGGSTK
-684 VLGNA
+684 VLANA

-701 QSMRLGAFL
+701 QSMRLGTFV

-715 SDGGFDTQYM
+715 SDGGFDTEYL

-738 FGAITVSAAMPMNT
+738 FGAITVSTAMPMNT
-752 DENDDEQRF
+752 QDNDDIKMF

>member
-1 MKVVVTLIYLALIF
+1 MKVVFHFVFFVLLFALT
-15 VQISPVKAEDSF
+15 PALKAEDSF
-27 IVEEI
+27 VVEEI

-57 YLNQIPPTMNG
+57 YLNQIASTMKG

-78 NLVRE
+78 NLIRE
-83 GNILVVNVIERPS
+83 GNVLVINVLERPS
-96 IARIIF
+96 IAKIIF
-102 KGNIDLSDEVLEEAL
+102 KGNIDLSDEVLEQAL
-117 TKIGLS
+117 TKIGLA

-155 TEIANLTRNRVGIK
+155 TKVANLTRNRVGIK

-177 ATIKKIN
+177 AKIKKIN
-184 VVGNSQFTSDILL
+184 IVGSRQFDMAKLL
-197 KEFQLTTSNWL
+197 GEFELTTSNWL

-221 LAADLERL
+221 LGADLERL
-229 SSYYLDRGYINFKV
+229 SSYYLDRGYINFKI

-253 KKAIYITVNVNEGD
+253 KKSIYVTVNIDEGD

-278 NLVVEPEELIRLV
+278 NLVVNPEELITLV
-291 QVGPEEVF
+291 SVGPEEVF
-299 SRKGAT
+299 SRKRAT
-305 ETSKLISDRL
+305 DTSKSISDRL

-326 MIPEIDNEHKTIDMT
+326 MIPEIDNDRKTVDMT
-341 FFVDPGKKVYVRHVN
+341 FFVDPGKKIYVRHVN
-356 IAGNTSSRD
+356 IAGNTTTRD

-387 SKVRLQQL
+387 SKIRLQQL

-408 VGAADEIDVNYKV
+408 VGATDEMDVNYKV
-421 VEKASGNLMAGFGF
+421 VEKASGNMMAGFGF
-435 SQTQGLVLNASVSQN
+435 SQTQGLVLNASISQN

-457 RLDLNF
+457 RVDLNF

-483 DGISLGYNLGWRE
+483 DGVSLGYNLNWRE
-496 TNSRNANTAFFSMD
+496 TNSRNANTAFYSMD
-510 SANASMNFGVP
+510 TAGASMNFGIP
-521 INETDRLQ
+521 INETDRLR
-529 FNLDIKQQ
+529 FNLDVNRQ
-537 KLKGYTPWSETCTNC
+537 KLKDYSDSGSIFDAIQALGSE
-552 AIGTEIHDNLG
+552 A
-563 NEDSFTTFGGAI
+563 SYTTFGAAI
-575 GWSHNTLNSAI
+575 GWSHNTVNSAI
-586 FPTSGRQQRLS
+586 FPTSGGQQRLS
-597 GSFTIPGSDLTFF
+597 ASATVPGSDITYF
-610 KLGYKHQEYIPIAKD
+610 KVGYKHQEYFPVAKD
-625 LTFRLRGEIGY
+625 VTFRVKGEIAY
-636 GDGYG
+636 GGGYG
-641 DTERLP
+641 DTKNLP
-647 FFHNFYAGGVQTIRG
+647 FFQNFYAGGVQTLRG
-662 FNDNTVGPR
+662 FNDNTVGP
-671 TKGNNRPWGGSSK
+671 KDSQGRPWGGSTK
-684 VLGNA
+684 LLANA

-701 QSMRLGAFL
+701 QSMRLGTFV

-715 SDGGFDTQYM
+715 SDGGFDTEYL

-738 FGAITVSAAMPMNT
+738 FGAITVSTAMPMNT
-752 DENDDEQRF
+752 KENDDIKMF

>member
-1 MKVVVTLIYLALIF
+1 MKVVFHFVFFVLLFALT
-15 VQISPVKAEDSF
+15 PALKAEDSF
-27 IVEEI
+27 VVEEI

-57 YLNQIPPTMNG
+57 YLNQIASTMKG

-78 NLVRE
+78 NLIRE
-83 GNILVVNVIERPS
+83 GNVLVINVLERPS
-96 IARIIF
+96 IAKIIF
-102 KGNIDLSDEVLEEAL
+102 KGNIDLSDEVLEQAL
-117 TKIGLS
+117 TKIGLA

-155 TEIANLTRNRVGIK
+155 TKVANLTRNRVGIK

-177 ATIKKIN
+177 AKIKKIN
-184 VVGNSQFTSDILL
+184 IVGSRQFDMAKLL
-197 KEFQLTTSNWL
+197 GEFELTTSNWL

-221 LAADLERL
+221 LGADLERL
-229 SSYYLDRGYINFKV
+229 SSYYLDRGYINFKI

-253 KKAIYITVNVNEGD
+253 KKSIYVTVNIDEGD

-278 NLVVEPEELIRLV
+278 NLVVNPEELIKLV
-291 QVGPEEVF
+291 SVGPEEVF
-299 SRKGAT
+299 SRKRAT
-305 ETSKLISDRL
+305 DTSKSISDRL

-326 MIPEIDNEHKTIDMT
+326 MIPEIDNDRKTIDMT
-341 FFVDPGKKVYVRHVN
+341 FFVDPGKKIYVRHVN
-356 IAGNTSSRD
+356 IAGNTTTRD

-387 SKVRLQQL
+387 SKIRLQQL

-408 VGAADEIDVNYKV
+408 VGATDEMDVNYKV
-421 VEKASGNLMAGFGF
+421 VEKASGNMMAGFGF
-435 SQTQGLVLNASVSQN
+435 SQTQGLVLNASISQN

-457 RLDLNF
+457 RVDLNF

-483 DGISLGYNLGWRE
+483 DGVSLGYNLNWRE
-496 TNSRNANTAFFSMD
+496 TNSRNANTAFYSMD
-510 SANASMNFGVP
+510 TAGASMNFGIP
-521 INETDRLQ
+521 INETDRLR
-529 FNLDIKQQ
+529 FNLDVNRQ
-537 KLKGYTPWSETCTNC
+537 KLKDYSDSGSIFDAIQALGSE
-552 AIGTEIHDNLG
+552 A
-563 NEDSFTTFGGAI
+563 SYTTFGAAI
-575 GWSHNTLNSAI
+575 GWSHNTVNSAI
-586 FPTSGRQQRLS
+586 FPTSGGQQRLS
-597 GSFTIPGSDLTFF
+597 ASATVPGSDVTYF
-610 KLGYKHQEYIPIAKD
+610 KVGYKHQEYFPVAKD
-625 LTFRLRGEIGY
+625 VTFRVKGEIAY
-636 GDGYG
+636 GGGYG
-641 DTERLP
+641 DTKNLP
-647 FFHNFYAGGVQTIRG
+647 FFQNFYAGGVQTLRG
-662 FNDNTVGPR
+662 FNDNTVGP
-671 TKGNNRPWGGSSK
+671 KDSQGRPWGGSTK
-684 VLGNA
+684 LLANA

-701 QSMRLGAFL
+701 QSMRLGTFV

-715 SDGGFDTQYM
+715 SDGGFDTEYL

-738 FGAITVSAAMPMNT
+738 FGAITVSTAMPMNT
-752 DENDDEQRF
+752 KENDDIKMF

>member
-1 MKVVVTLIYLALIF
+1 MKAVVALIYLALIF

-27 IVEEI
+27 VVEEI

-57 YLNQIPPTMNG
+57 YLNQIAPTMNG

-78 NLVRE
+78 NLVRA
-83 GNILVVNVIERPS
+83 GNILVINVIERPS

-155 TEIANLTRNRVGIK
+155 TEVANLTRNRVGIK
-169 VDISEGSV
+169 VEISEGSV

-184 VVGNSQFTSDILL
+184 VVGNSQFASDILL

-278 NLVVEPEELIRLV
+278 NLVVEPEELIQLV

-299 SRKGAT
+299 SRKRAT

-356 IAGNTSSRD
+356 IAGNTTSRD

-421 VEKASGNLMAGFGF
+421 VERASGNLMAGFGF

-496 TNSRNANTAFFSMD
+496 TNSRNANTAFFTMD

-521 INETDRLQ
+521 VNETDRLQ
-529 FNLDIKQQ
+529 FNFDIKQQ
-537 KLKGYTPWSETCTNC
+537 KLKDYTEGTSVGN
-552 AIGTEIHDNLG
+552 AIIELG
-563 NEDSFTTFGGAI
+563 SDGRYTTFGGAI
-575 GWSHNTLNSAI
+575 GWSHNTLNSAV

-597 GSFTIPGSDLTFF
+597 ASLTVPGSDLTFF
-610 KLGYKHQEYIPIAKD
+610 KLGYKHQEYFPITKD
-625 LTFRLRGEIGY
+625 LTFRVKGEIGY

-641 DTERLP
+641 DTEELP

-671 TKGNNRPWGGSSK
+671 DSSNRPWGGSTK

-689 ELLFPVPFFEDN
+689 ELFFPVPFFEDN
-701 QSMRLGAFL
+701 QSMRLGTFL

-715 SDGGFDTQYM
+715 SDGGFDTEYM

>member
-1 MKVVVTLIYLALIF
+1 MKAVVALIYLALIF

-27 IVEEI
+27 VVEEI

-57 YLNQIPPTMNG
+57 YLNQIAPTMNG

-78 NLVRE
+78 NLVRA
-83 GNILVVNVIERPS
+83 GNILVINVIERPS

-169 VDISEGSV
+169 VEISEGSV

-184 VVGNSQFTSDILL
+184 VVGNSQFASDILL

-278 NLVVEPEELIRLV
+278 NLVVEPEELIQLV

-299 SRKGAT
+299 SRKRAT

-356 IAGNTSSRD
+356 IAGNTTSRD

-483 DGISLGYNLGWRE
+483 EGISLGYNLGWRE
-496 TNSRNANTAFFSMD
+496 TNSRNANTAFFTMD

-521 INETDRLQ
+521 VNETDRLQ
-529 FNLDIKQQ
+529 FNFDIKQQ
-537 KLKGYTPWSETCTNC
+537 KLKDYTEGTSVGN
-552 AIGTEIHDNLG
+552 AIIELG
-563 NEDSFTTFGGAI
+563 SDGSYTTFGGAI

-597 GSFTIPGSDLTFF
+597 ASLTVPGSDITFF
-610 KLGYKHQEYIPIAKD
+610 KLGYKHQEYFPVAKD

-641 DTERLP
+641 DTEKLP
-647 FFHNFYAGGVQTIRG
+647 FFQNFYVGGVQTLRG

-671 TKGNNRPWGGSSK
+671 DSNNRPWGGSTK

-701 QSMRLGAFL
+701 QSMRLGTFL

-715 SDGGFDTQYM
+715 SDGGFDTEYM

>member
-1 MKVVVTLIYLALIF
+1 MKAVVALIYLALIF

-27 IVEEI
+27 VVEEI

-57 YLNQIPPTMNG
+57 YLNQIAPTMNG

-78 NLVRE
+78 NLVRA
-83 GNILVVNVIERPS
+83 GNILVINVIERPS

-169 VDISEGSV
+169 VEISEGSV

-184 VVGNSQFTSDILL
+184 VVGNSQFASDILL

-278 NLVVEPEELIRLV
+278 NLVVEPEELIQLV

-299 SRKGAT
+299 SRKRAT

-356 IAGNTSSRD
+356 IAGNTTSRD

-408 VGAADEIDVNYKV
+408 VGAADEIDVNYMV
-421 VEKASGNLMAGFGF
+421 VERASGNLMAGFGF

-483 DGISLGYNLGWRE
+483 EGISLGYNLGWRE
-496 TNSRNANTAFFSMD
+496 TNSRNANTAFFTMD

-521 INETDRLQ
+521 VNETDRLQ
-529 FNLDIKQQ
+529 FNFDIKQQ
-537 KLKGYTPWSETCTNC
+537 KLKDYTEGTSVGN
-552 AIGTEIHDNLG
+552 AIIELG
-563 NEDSFTTFGGAI
+563 SDGSYTTFGGAI

-597 GSFTIPGSDLTFF
+597 ASLTVPGSDITFF
-610 KLGYKHQEYIPIAKD
+610 KLGYKHQEYFPVAKD

-641 DTERLP
+641 DTEKLP
-647 FFHNFYAGGVQTIRG
+647 FFQNFYVGGVQTLRG

-671 TKGNNRPWGGSSK
+671 DSNNRPWGGSTK

-701 QSMRLGAFL
+701 QSMRLGTFL

-715 SDGGFDTQYM
+715 SDGGFDTEYM

>member
-1 MKVVVTLIYLALIF
+1 MKAVVALIYLALIF

-27 IVEEI
+27 VVEEI

-57 YLNQIPPTMNG
+57 YLNQIAPTMNG

-78 NLVRE
+78 NLVRA
-83 GNILVVNVIERPS
+83 GNILVINVIERPS

-169 VDISEGSV
+169 VEISEGSV

-184 VVGNSQFTSDILL
+184 VVGNSQFASDILL

-243 DSTQVAITPD
+243 DSPQVAITPD

-278 NLVVEPEELIRLV
+278 NLVVDPEELIQLV

-299 SRKGAT
+299 SRKRAT

-356 IAGNTSSRD
+356 IAGNTTSRD

-421 VEKASGNLMAGFGF
+421 VERASGNLMAGFGF

-496 TNSRNANTAFFSMD
+496 TNSRNANTAFFTMD

-521 INETDRLQ
+521 VNETDRLQ
-529 FNLDIKQQ
+529 FNFDIKQQ
-537 KLKGYTPWSETCTNC
+537 KLKDYTEGTSVGN
-552 AIGTEIHDNLG
+552 AIIELG
-563 NEDSFTTFGGAI
+563 SDGSYTTFGGAI

-597 GSFTIPGSDLTFF
+597 ASLTVPGSDITFF
-610 KLGYKHQEYIPIAKD
+610 KLGYKHQEYFPVAKD

-641 DTERLP
+641 DTEKLP
-647 FFHNFYAGGVQTIRG
+647 FFQNFYVGGVQTLRG

-671 TKGNNRPWGGSSK
+671 DSNNRPWGGSTK

-701 QSMRLGAFL
+701 QSMRLGTFL

-715 SDGGFDTQYM
+715 SDGGFDTEYM

>member
-1 MKVVVTLIYLALIF
+1 MKAVVALIYLALIF

-27 IVEEI
+27 VVEEI

-57 YLNQIPPTMNG
+57 YLNQIAPTMNG

-78 NLVRE
+78 NLVRA
-83 GNILVVNVIERPS
+83 GNILVINVIERPS

-169 VDISEGSV
+169 VEISEGSV

-184 VVGNSQFTSDILL
+184 VVGNSQFASDILL

-278 NLVVEPEELIRLV
+278 NLVVEPEELIQLV

-299 SRKGAT
+299 SRKRAT

-356 IAGNTSSRD
+356 IAGNTTSRD

-496 TNSRNANTAFFSMD
+496 TNSRNANTAFFTMD

-521 INETDRLQ
+521 VNETDRLQ
-529 FNLDIKQQ
+529 FNFDIKQQ
-537 KLKGYTPWSETCTNC
+537 KLKDYTEGTSVGN
-552 AIGTEIHDNLG
+552 AIIELG
-563 NEDSFTTFGGAI
+563 SDGSYTTFGGAI

-597 GSFTIPGSDLTFF
+597 ASLTVPGSDITFF
-610 KLGYKHQEYIPIAKD
+610 KLGYKHQGYFPVAKD

-641 DTERLP
+641 DTEKLP
-647 FFHNFYAGGVQTIRG
+647 FFQNFYVGGVQTLRG

-671 TKGNNRPWGGSSK
+671 DSNNRPWGGSTK

-701 QSMRLGAFL
+701 QSMRLGTFL

-715 SDGGFDTQYM
+715 SDGGFDTEYM

>member
-1 MKVVVTLIYLALIF
+1 MKAVVALIYLALIL

-27 IVEEI
+27 VVEEI

-57 YLNQIPPTMNG
+57 YLNQIAPTMNG

-78 NLVRE
+78 NLVRA
-83 GNILVVNVIERPS
+83 GNILVINVIERPS

-169 VDISEGSV
+169 VEISEGSV

-184 VVGNSQFTSDILL
+184 VVGNSQFASDILL

-278 NLVVEPEELIRLV
+278 NLVVDPEELIQLV

-299 SRKGAT
+299 SRKRAT

-356 IAGNTSSRD
+356 IAGNTTSRD

-496 TNSRNANTAFFSMD
+496 TNSRNANTAFFTMD
-510 SANASMNFGVP
+510 AANASMNFGIPV
-521 INETDRLQ
+521 NETDRLQ
-529 FNLDIKQQ
+529 FNFDIKQQ
-537 KLKGYTPWSETCTNC
+537 KLKDYTEGTSVGN
-552 AIGTEIHDNLG
+552 AIIELG
-563 NEDSFTTFGGAI
+563 SDGSYTTFGGAI

-597 GSFTIPGSDLTFF
+597 ASLTVPGSDITFF
-610 KLGYKHQEYIPIAKD
+610 KLGYKHQEYFPVAKD

-641 DTERLP
+641 DTEKLP
-647 FFHNFYAGGVQTIRG
+647 FFQNFYVGGVQTLRG

-671 TKGNNRPWGGSSK
+671 DSNNRPWGGSTK

-701 QSMRLGAFL
+701 QSMRLGTFL

-715 SDGGFDTQYM
+715 SDGGFDTEYM

>member
-1 MKVVVTLIYLALIF
+1 MKVVFHFVFFVLLFALT
-15 VQISPVKAEDSF
+15 PALKAEDSF
-27 IVEEI
+27 VVEEI

-57 YLNQIPPTMNG
+57 YLNQIASTMKG

-78 NLVRE
+78 NLIRE
-83 GNILVVNVIERPS
+83 GNVLVINVLERPS
-96 IARIIF
+96 IAKIIF
-102 KGNIDLSDEVLEEAL
+102 KGNIDLSDEVLEQAL
-117 TKIGLS
+117 TKIGLA

-155 TEIANLTRNRVGIK
+155 TEVANLTRNRVGIK

-177 ATIKKIN
+177 AKIKKIN
-184 VVGNSQFTSDILL
+184 IVGSRQFDMAKLL
-197 KEFQLTTSNWL
+197 GEFELTTSNWL

-221 LAADLERL
+221 LGADLERL
-229 SSYYLDRGYINFKV
+229 SSYYLDRGYINFKI

-253 KKAIYITVNVNEGD
+253 KKSIYVTVNIDEGD

-278 NLVVEPEELIRLV
+278 NLVVNPEELITLV
-291 QVGPEEVF
+291 SVGPEEVF
-299 SRKGAT
+299 SRKRAT
-305 ETSKLISDRL
+305 DTSKSISDRL

-326 MIPEIDNEHKTIDMT
+326 MIPEIDNDRKTIDMT
-341 FFVDPGKKVYVRHVN
+341 FFVDPGKKIYVRHVN
-356 IAGNTSSRD
+356 IAGNTTTRD

-387 SKVRLQQL
+387 SKIRLQQL

-408 VGAADEIDVNYKV
+408 VGATDEMDVNYKV
-421 VEKASGNLMAGFGF
+421 VEKASGNMMAGFGF
-435 SQTQGLVLNASVSQN
+435 SQTQGLVLNASISQN

-457 RLDLNF
+457 RVDLNF

-483 DGISLGYNLGWRE
+483 DGVSLGYNLNWRE
-496 TNSRNANTAFFSMD
+496 TNSRNANTAFYSMD
-510 SANASMNFGVP
+510 TAGASMNFGIP
-521 INETDRLQ
+521 INETDRLR
-529 FNLDIKQQ
+529 FNLDVNRQ
-537 KLKGYTPWSETCTNC
+537 KLKDYSDSGSIFDAIQALGSE
-552 AIGTEIHDNLG
+552 A
-563 NEDSFTTFGGAI
+563 SYTTFGAAI
-575 GWSHNTLNSAI
+575 GWSHNTVNSAI
-586 FPTSGRQQRLS
+586 FPTSGGQQRLS
-597 GSFTIPGSDLTFF
+597 ASATVPGSDVTYF
-610 KLGYKHQEYIPIAKD
+610 KVGYKHQEYFPVAKD
-625 LTFRLRGEIGY
+625 VTFRVKGEIAY
-636 GDGYG
+636 GGGYG
-641 DTERLP
+641 DTKNLP
-647 FFHNFYAGGVQTIRG
+647 FFQNFYAGGVQTLRG
-662 FNDNTVGPR
+662 FNDNTVGP
-671 TKGNNRPWGGSSK
+671 KDSQGRPWGGSTK
-684 VLGNA
+684 LLANA

-701 QSMRLGAFL
+701 QSMRLGTFV

-715 SDGGFDTQYM
+715 SDGGFDTEYL

-738 FGAITVSAAMPMNT
+738 FGAITVSTAMPMNT
-752 DENDDEQRF
+752 KENDDIKMF

>member
-1 MKVVVTLIYLALIF
+1 MKAVVALIYLALIF

-27 IVEEI
+27 VVEEI

-57 YLNQIPPTMNG
+57 YLNQIAPTMNG

-78 NLVRE
+78 NLVRA
-83 GNILVVNVIERPS
+83 GNILVINVIERPS

-155 TEIANLTRNRVGIK
+155 TEIAILTRNRVGIK
-169 VDISEGSV
+169 VEISEGSV

-184 VVGNSQFTSDILL
+184 VVGNSQFASDILL

-278 NLVVEPEELIRLV
+278 NLVVDPEELIQLV

-299 SRKGAT
+299 SRKRAT

-356 IAGNTSSRD
+356 IAGNTTSRD

-421 VEKASGNLMAGFGF
+421 VERASGNLMAGFGF

-496 TNSRNANTAFFSMD
+496 TNSRNANTAFFTMD
-510 SANASMNFGVP
+510 SANASMNFGIPV
-521 INETDRLQ
+521 NETDRLQ
-529 FNLDIKQQ
+529 FNFDIKQQ
-537 KLKGYTPWSETCTNC
+537 KLKDYTEGTSVGN
-552 AIGTEIHDNLG
+552 AIIELG
-563 NEDSFTTFGGAI
+563 SDGSYTTFGGAI

-597 GSFTIPGSDLTFF
+597 ASLTVPGSDITFF
-610 KLGYKHQEYIPIAKD
+610 KLGYKHQEYFPVAKD

-636 GDGYG
+636 GDGIG
-641 DTERLP
+641 DTEKLP
-647 FFHNFYAGGVQTIRG
+647 LFQNFYVGGVQSLRG

-671 TKGNNRPWGGSSK
+671 DSNNRPWGGSTK

-701 QSMRLGAFL
+701 QSMRLGTFL

-715 SDGGFDTQYM
+715 SDGGFDTEYM

>member
-1 MKVVVTLIYLALIF
+1 MKVVFHFVFFVLLFALT
-15 VQISPVKAEDSF
+15 PALKAEDSF
-27 IVEEI
+27 VVEEI

-57 YLNQIPPTMNG
+57 YLNQIASTMKG

-78 NLVRE
+78 NLIRE
-83 GNILVVNVIERPS
+83 GNVLVINVLERPS
-96 IARIIF
+96 IAKIIF
-102 KGNIDLSDEVLEEAL
+102 KGNIDLSDEVLEQAL
-117 TKIGLS
+117 TKIGLA

-155 TEIANLTRNRVGIK
+155 TKVANLTRNRVGIK

-177 ATIKKIN
+177 AKIKKIN
-184 VVGNSQFTSDILL
+184 IVGSRQFDMAKLL
-197 KEFQLTTSNWL
+197 GEFELTTSNWL

-221 LAADLERL
+221 LGADLERL
-229 SSYYLDRGYINFKV
+229 SSYYLDRGYINFKI

-253 KKAIYITVNVNEGD
+253 KKSIYVTVNIDEGD

-278 NLVVEPEELIRLV
+278 NFVVNPEELIKLV
-291 QVGPEEVF
+291 SVGPEEVF
-299 SRKGAT
+299 SRKRAT
-305 ETSKLISDRL
+305 DTSKSISDRL

-326 MIPEIDNEHKTIDMT
+326 MIPEIDNDRKTIDMT
-341 FFVDPGKKVYVRHVN
+341 FFVDPGKKIYVRHVN
-356 IAGNTSSRD
+356 IAGNTTTRD

-387 SKVRLQQL
+387 SKIRLQQL

-408 VGAADEIDVNYKV
+408 VGATDEMDVNYKV
-421 VEKASGNLMAGFGF
+421 VEKASGNMMAGFGF
-435 SQTQGLVLNASVSQN
+435 SQTQGLVLNASISQN

-457 RLDLNF
+457 RVDLNF

-483 DGISLGYNLGWRE
+483 DGVSLGYNLNWRE
-496 TNSRNANTAFFSMD
+496 TNSRNANTAFYSMD
-510 SANASMNFGVP
+510 TAGASMNFGIP
-521 INETDRLQ
+521 INETDRLR
-529 FNLDIKQQ
+529 FNLDVNRQ
-537 KLKGYTPWSETCTNC
+537 KLKDYSDSGSIFDAIQALGSE
-552 AIGTEIHDNLG
+552 A
-563 NEDSFTTFGGAI
+563 SYTTFGAAI
-575 GWSHNTLNSAI
+575 GWSHNTVNSAI
-586 FPTSGRQQRLS
+586 FPTSGGQQRLS
-597 GSFTIPGSDLTFF
+597 ASATVPGSDVTYF
-610 KLGYKHQEYIPIAKD
+610 KVGYKHQEYFPVAKD
-625 LTFRLRGEIGY
+625 VTFRVKGEIAY
-636 GDGYG
+636 GGGYG
-641 DTERLP
+641 DTKNLP
-647 FFHNFYAGGVQTIRG
+647 FFQNFYAGGVQTLRG
-662 FNDNTVGPR
+662 FNDNTVGP
-671 TKGNNRPWGGSSK
+671 KDSQGRPWGGSTK
-684 VLGNA
+684 LLANA

-701 QSMRLGAFL
+701 QSMRLGTFV

-715 SDGGFDTQYM
+715 SDGGFDTEYL

-738 FGAITVSAAMPMNT
+738 FGAITVSTAMPMNT
-752 DENDDEQRF
+752 KENDDIKMF

>member
-1 MKVVVTLIYLALIF
+1 MKVVFHFVFFVLLFAL
-15 VQISPVKAEDSF
+15 SPALKAEDSF
-27 IVEEI
+27 VVEEI

-57 YLNQIPPTMNG
+57 YLNQIAPTMKG

-83 GNILVVNVIERPS
+83 GNTLVINVLERPS
-96 IARIIF
+96 IAKIIF
-102 KGNIDLSDEVLEEAL
+102 KGNIDLSDEVLEQAL
-117 TKIGLS
+117 TKIGLA

-155 TEIANLTRNRVGIK
+155 TEVANLTRNRVGIK

-177 ATIKKIN
+177 AKIKKIN
-184 VVGNSQFTSDILL
+184 IVGSRQFDMAKLL
-197 KEFQLTTSNWL
+197 GEFELTTSNWL

-221 LAADLERL
+221 LGADLERL
-229 SSYYLDRGYINFKV
+229 SSYYLDRGYINFKI

-253 KKAIYITVNVNEGD
+253 KKSIYVTVNIDEGD

-278 NLVVEPEELIRLV
+278 NLVVSPEELIKLV
-291 QVGPEEVF
+291 SVGPEEVF
-299 SRKGAT
+299 SRKRAT
-305 ETSKLISDRL
+305 DTSKSISDRL

-326 MIPEIDNEHKTIDMT
+326 MIPEIDNDRKTIDMT
-341 FFVDPGKKVYVRHVN
+341 FFVDPGKKIYVRHVN
-356 IAGNTSSRD
+356 IAGNTTTRD

-387 SKVRLQQL
+387 SKIRLQQL

-408 VGAADEIDVNYKV
+408 VGATDEMDVNYKV
-421 VEKASGNLMAGFGF
+421 VEKASGNMMAGFGF
-435 SQTQGLVLNASVSQN
+435 SQTQGLVLNASISQN

-457 RLDLNF
+457 RVDLNF

-483 DGISLGYNLGWRE
+483 DGVSLGYNLNWRE
-496 TNSRNANTAFFSMD
+496 TNSRNANTAFYSID
-510 SANASMNFGVP
+510 TAGASMNFGIP
-521 INETDRLQ
+521 INETDRLR
-529 FNLDIKQQ
+529 FNLDVNRQ
-537 KLKGYTPWSETCTNC
+537 KLKDYSNSGSIFEAINALGSE
-552 AIGTEIHDNLG
+552 G
-563 NEDSFTTFGGAI
+563 SYTTFGGAI
-575 GWSHNTLNSAI
+575 GWSHNTVNSVI
-586 FPTSGRQQRLS
+586 FPTSGGQQRLS
-597 GSFTIPGSDLTFF
+597 ASATVPGSDVTYF
-610 KLGYKHQEYIPIAKD
+610 KVGYKHQEYFPVAKD
-625 LTFRLRGEIGY
+625 VTFRVKGEIAY

-641 DTERLP
+641 DTKDLP
-647 FFHNFYAGGVQTIRG
+647 FFQNFYAGGVQTLRG
-662 FNDNTVGPR
+662 FNDNTVGP
-671 TKGNNRPWGGSSK
+671 KDSQGRPWGGSTK
-684 VLGNA
+684 VLANA
-689 ELLFPVPFFEDN
+689 ELLFPVPFFEEN
-701 QSMRLGAFL
+701 QSMRLGTFF

-715 SDGGFDTQYM
+715 SDGGFDTQYL

-738 FGAITVSAAMPMNT
+738 FGAITVSTAMPMNT
-752 DENDDEQRF
+752 KDNDDIKMF

>member
-1 MKVVVTLIYLALIF
+1 MKVVFHFVFFVLLFALT
-15 VQISPVKAEDSF
+15 PALKAEDSF
-27 IVEEI
+27 VVEEI

-57 YLNQIPPTMNG
+57 YLNQIASTMKG

-78 NLVRE
+78 NLIRE
-83 GNILVVNVIERPS
+83 GNVLVINVLERPS
-96 IARIIF
+96 IAKIIF
-102 KGNIDLSDEVLEEAL
+102 KGNIDLSDEVLEQAL
-117 TKIGLS
+117 TKIGLA

-155 TEIANLTRNRVGIK
+155 TKVANLTRNRVGIK

-177 ATIKKIN
+177 AKIKKIN
-184 VVGNSQFTSDILL
+184 IVGSRQFDMAKLL
-197 KEFQLTTSNWL
+197 GEFELTTSNWL

-221 LAADLERL
+221 LGADLERL
-229 SSYYLDRGYINFKV
+229 SSYYLDRGYINFKI

-253 KKAIYITVNVNEGD
+253 KKSIYVTVNIDEGD

-278 NLVVEPEELIRLV
+278 NLVVNPEELITLV
-291 QVGPEEVF
+291 SVGPEEVF
-299 SRKGAT
+299 SRKRAT
-305 ETSKLISDRL
+305 DTSKSISDRL

-326 MIPEIDNEHKTIDMT
+326 MIPEIDNDRKTVDMT
-341 FFVDPGKKVYVRHVN
+341 FFVDPGKKIYVRHIN
-356 IAGNTSSRD
+356 IAGNTTTRD

-387 SKVRLQQL
+387 SKIRLQQL

-408 VGAADEIDVNYKV
+408 VGATDEMDVNYKV
-421 VEKASGNLMAGFGF
+421 VEKASGNMMAGFGF
-435 SQTQGLVLNASVSQN
+435 SQTQGLVLNASISQN

-457 RLDLNF
+457 RVDLNF

-483 DGISLGYNLGWRE
+483 DGVSLGYNLNWRE
-496 TNSRNANTAFFSMD
+496 TNSRNANTAFYSMD
-510 SANASMNFGVP
+510 TAGASMNFGIP
-521 INETDRLQ
+521 INETDRLR
-529 FNLDIKQQ
+529 FNLDVNRQ
-537 KLKGYTPWSETCTNC
+537 KLKDYSDSGSIFDAIQALGSE
-552 AIGTEIHDNLG
+552 A
-563 NEDSFTTFGGAI
+563 SYTTFGAAI
-575 GWSHNTLNSAI
+575 GWSHNTVNSAI
-586 FPTSGRQQRLS
+586 FPTSGGQQRLS
-597 GSFTIPGSDLTFF
+597 ASATVPGSDITYF
-610 KLGYKHQEYIPIAKD
+610 KVGYKHQEYFPVAKD
-625 LTFRLRGEIGY
+625 VTFRVKGEIAY

-641 DTERLP
+641 DTKNLP
-647 FFHNFYAGGVQTIRG
+647 FFQNFYAGGVQTLRG
-662 FNDNTVGPR
+662 FNDNTVGP
-671 TKGNNRPWGGSSK
+671 KDSQGRPWGGSTK
-684 VLGNA
+684 LLANA

-701 QSMRLGAFL
+701 QSMRLGTFV

-715 SDGGFDTQYM
+715 SDGGFDTEYL

-738 FGAITVSAAMPMNT
+738 FGAITVSTAMPMNT
-752 DENDDEQRF
+752 KENDDIKMF

>member
-1 MKVVVTLIYLALIF
+1 MKVVFHFVFFVLLVALT
-15 VQISPVKAEDSF
+15 PALKAEDSF
-27 IVEEI
+27 VVEEI

-57 YLNQIPPTMNG
+57 YLNQIAPTMKG

-78 NLVRE
+78 NLIRE
-83 GNILVVNVIERPS
+83 GNALVINVLERPS
-96 IARIIF
+96 IAKIIF

-155 TEIANLTRNRVGIK
+155 TEVANLTRNRVGIK

-177 ATIKKIN
+177 AKIKKIN
-184 VVGNSQFTSDILL
+184 IVGSHQFDMAKLL
-197 KEFQLTTSNWL
+197 GEFELTTSNWL

-221 LAADLERL
+221 LGADLERL
-229 SSYYLDRGYINFKV
+229 SSYYLDRGYINFKI

-253 KKAIYITVNVNEGD
+253 KKSIYVTVNIDEGD

-278 NLVVEPEELIRLV
+278 NLVVNPEELIKLV
-291 QVGPEEVF
+291 SVGPEEVF
-299 SRKGAT
+299 SRKRAT
-305 ETSKLISDRL
+305 DTSKSISDRL

-326 MIPEIDNEHKTIDMT
+326 MIPEIDNDRKTIDMT
-341 FFVDPGKKVYVRHVN
+341 FFVDPGKKIYVRHVN
-356 IAGNTSSRD
+356 IAGNTTTRD

-387 SKVRLQQL
+387 SKIRLQQL

-408 VGAADEIDVNYKV
+408 VGATDEMDVNYKV
-421 VEKASGNLMAGFGF
+421 VEKASGNMMAGFGF
-435 SQTQGLVLNASVSQN
+435 SQTQGLVLNASISQN

-457 RLDLNF
+457 RVDLNF

-483 DGISLGYNLGWRE
+483 EGVSLGYNLNWRE
-496 TNSRNANTAFFSMD
+496 TNSRNANTAFYSMD
-510 SANASMNFGVP
+510 TAGASMNFGIP
-521 INETDRLQ
+521 INETDRLR
-529 FNLDIKQQ
+529 FNLDVNRQ
-537 KLKGYTPWSETCTNC
+537 KLKDYSASGSIFDAIQTLGSE
-552 AIGTEIHDNLG
+552 A
-563 NEDSFTTFGGAI
+563 SYTTFGGAI
-575 GWSHNTLNSAI
+575 GWSHNTVNSAI

-597 GSFTIPGSDLTFF
+597 ASATVPGSDITYF
-610 KLGYKHQEYIPIAKD
+610 KLGYKHQEYFPVAKD
-625 LTFRLRGEIGY
+625 MTFRVKGEIAYGAGY
-636 GDGYG
+636 LE
-641 DTERLP
+641 TKSLP
-647 FFHNFYAGGVQTIRG
+647 FFQNFYAGGVQTLRG
-662 FNDNTVGPR
+662 FNDNTVGP
-671 TKGNNRPWGGSSK
+671 KDSQGRPWGGSTK
-684 VLGNA
+684 LLANA

-701 QSMRLGAFL
+701 QSMRLGTFV

-715 SDGGFDTQYM
+715 SDGGFDTEYL

-738 FGAITVSAAMPMNT
+738 FGAITVSTAMPMNT
-752 DENDDEQRF
+752 KENDDIKMF

>member
-1 MKVVVTLIYLALIF
+1 MKVVFHFVFFVLLFALT
-15 VQISPVKAEDSF
+15 PALKAEDSF
-27 IVEEI
+27 VVEEI

-57 YLNQIPPTMNG
+57 YLNQIASTMKG

-78 NLVRE
+78 NLIRE
-83 GNILVVNVIERPS
+83 GNVLVINVLERPS
-96 IARIIF
+96 IAKIIF
-102 KGNIDLSDEVLEEAL
+102 KGNIDLSDEVLEQAL
-117 TKIGLS
+117 TKIGLA

-155 TEIANLTRNRVGIK
+155 TKVANLTRNRVGIK

-177 ATIKKIN
+177 AKIKKIN
-184 VVGNSQFTSDILL
+184 IVGSRQFDMAKLL
-197 KEFQLTTSNWL
+197 GEFELTTSNWL

-221 LAADLERL
+221 LGADLERL
-229 SSYYLDRGYINFKV
+229 SSYYLDRGYINFKI

-253 KKAIYITVNVNEGD
+253 KKSIYVTVNIDEGD

-278 NLVVEPEELIRLV
+278 NLVVNPEELITLV
-291 QVGPEEVF
+291 SVGPEEVF
-299 SRKGAT
+299 SRKRAT
-305 ETSKLISDRL
+305 DTSKSISDRL

-326 MIPEIDNEHKTIDMT
+326 MIPEIDNDRKTIDMT
-341 FFVDPGKKVYVRHVN
+341 FFVDPGKKIYVRHVN
-356 IAGNTSSRD
+356 IAGNTTTRD

-387 SKVRLQQL
+387 SKIRLQQL

-408 VGAADEIDVNYKV
+408 VGATDEMDVNYKV
-421 VEKASGNLMAGFGF
+421 VEKASGNMMAGFGF
-435 SQTQGLVLNASVSQN
+435 SQTQGLVLNASISQN

-457 RLDLNF
+457 RVDLNF

-483 DGISLGYNLGWRE
+483 DGVSLGYNLNWRE
-496 TNSRNANTAFFSMD
+496 TNSRNANTAFYSMD
-510 SANASMNFGVP
+510 TAGASMNFGIP
-521 INETDRLQ
+521 INETDRLR
-529 FNLDIKQQ
+529 FNLDVNRQ
-537 KLKGYTPWSETCTNC
+537 KLKDYSDSGSIFDAIQALGSE
-552 AIGTEIHDNLG
+552 A
-563 NEDSFTTFGGAI
+563 SYTTFGAAI
-575 GWSHNTLNSAI
+575 GWSHNTVNSAI
-586 FPTSGRQQRLS
+586 FPTSGGQQRLS
-597 GSFTIPGSDLTFF
+597 ASATVPGSDITYF
-610 KLGYKHQEYIPIAKD
+610 KVGYKHQEYFPVAKD
-625 LTFRLRGEIGY
+625 VTFRVKGEIAY
-636 GDGYG
+636 GGGYG
-641 DTERLP
+641 DTKNLP
-647 FFHNFYAGGVQTIRG
+647 FFQNFYAGGVQTLRG
-662 FNDNTVGPR
+662 FNDNTVGP
-671 TKGNNRPWGGSSK
+671 KDSQGRPWGGSTK
-684 VLGNA
+684 LLANA

-701 QSMRLGAFL
+701 QSMRLGTFV

-715 SDGGFDTQYM
+715 SDGGFDTQYL

-738 FGAITVSAAMPMNT
+738 FGAITVSTAMPMNT
-752 DENDDEQRF
+752 KENDDIKMF

>member
-1 MKVVVTLIYLALIF
+1 MKAVVALIYLALIF

-27 IVEEI
+27 VVEEI

-57 YLNQIPPTMNG
+57 YLNQIAPTMNG

-78 NLVRE
+78 NLVRA
-83 GNILVVNVIERPS
+83 GNILVINVIERPS

-169 VDISEGSV
+169 VEISEGSV

-184 VVGNSQFTSDILL
+184 VVGNSQFASDILL

-278 NLVVEPEELIRLV
+278 NLVVDPEELIQLV

-299 SRKGAT
+299 SRKRAT

-356 IAGNTSSRD
+356 IAGNTTSRD

-496 TNSRNANTAFFSMD
+496 TNSRNANTAFFTMD
-510 SANASMNFGVP
+510 AANASMNFGIPV
-521 INETDRLQ
+521 NETDRLQ
-529 FNLDIKQQ
+529 FNFDIKQQ
-537 KLKGYTPWSETCTNC
+537 KLKDYTEGTSVGN
-552 AIGTEIHDNLG
+552 AIIELG
-563 NEDSFTTFGGAI
+563 SDGSYTTFGGAI

-597 GSFTIPGSDLTFF
+597 ASLTVPGSDITFF
-610 KLGYKHQEYIPIAKD
+610 KLGYKHQEYFPVAKD

-641 DTERLP
+641 DTEKLP
-647 FFHNFYAGGVQTIRG
+647 FFQNFYVGGVQTLRG

-671 TKGNNRPWGGSSK
+671 DSNNRPWGGSTK

-701 QSMRLGAFL
+701 QSMRLGTFL

-715 SDGGFDTQYM
+715 SDGGFDTEYM

>member
-1 MKVVVTLIYLALIF
+1 MKVVFHFVFFVLLFALT
-15 VQISPVKAEDSF
+15 PALKAEDSF
-27 IVEEI
+27 VVEEI

-57 YLNQIPPTMNG
+57 YLNQIAPTMKG

-78 NLVRE
+78 NLIRE
-83 GNILVVNVIERPS
+83 GNVLVINVLERPS
-96 IARIIF
+96 IAKIIF
-102 KGNIDLSDEVLEEAL
+102 KGNIDLSDEVLEQAL
-117 TKIGLS
+117 TKIGLA

-155 TEIANLTRNRVGIK
+155 TKVANLTRNRVGIK

-177 ATIKKIN
+177 AKIKKIN
-184 VVGNSQFTSDILL
+184 IVGSRQFDMAKLL
-197 KEFQLTTSNWL
+197 GEFELTTSNWL

-221 LAADLERL
+221 LGADLERL
-229 SSYYLDRGYINFKV
+229 SSYYLDRGYINFKI

-253 KKAIYITVNVNEGD
+253 KKSIYVTVNIDEGD

-278 NLVVEPEELIRLV
+278 NLVVNPEELITLV
-291 QVGPEEVF
+291 SVGPEEVF
-299 SRKGAT
+299 SRKRAT
-305 ETSKLISDRL
+305 DTSKSISDRL

-326 MIPEIDNEHKTIDMT
+326 MIPEIDNDRKTIDMT
-341 FFVDPGKKVYVRHVN
+341 FFVDPGKKIYVRHVN
-356 IAGNTSSRD
+356 IAGNTTTRD

-387 SKVRLQQL
+387 SKIRLQQL

-408 VGAADEIDVNYKV
+408 VGATDEMDVNYKV
-421 VEKASGNLMAGFGF
+421 VEKASGNMMAGFGF
-435 SQTQGLVLNASVSQN
+435 SQTQGLVLNASISQN

-457 RLDLNF
+457 RVDLNF

-483 DGISLGYNLGWRE
+483 DGVSLGYNLNWRE
-496 TNSRNANTAFFSMD
+496 TNSRNANTAFYSMD
-510 SANASMNFGVP
+510 TAGASMNFGIP
-521 INETDRLQ
+521 INETDRLR
-529 FNLDIKQQ
+529 FNLDVNRQ
-537 KLKGYTPWSETCTNC
+537 KLKDYSDSGSIFDAIQALGSE
-552 AIGTEIHDNLG
+552 A
-563 NEDSFTTFGGAI
+563 SYTTFGAAI
-575 GWSHNTLNSAI
+575 GWSHNTVNSAI
-586 FPTSGRQQRLS
+586 FPTSGGQQRLS
-597 GSFTIPGSDLTFF
+597 ASATVPGSDVTYF
-610 KLGYKHQEYIPIAKD
+610 KVGYKHQEYFPVAKD
-625 LTFRLRGEIGY
+625 VTFRVKGEIAY
-636 GDGYG
+636 GGGYG
-641 DTERLP
+641 DTKNLP
-647 FFHNFYAGGVQTIRG
+647 FFQNFYAGGVQTLRG
-662 FNDNTVGPR
+662 FNDNTVGP
-671 TKGNNRPWGGSSK
+671 KDSQGRPWGGSTK
-684 VLGNA
+684 LLANA

-701 QSMRLGAFL
+701 QSMRLGTFV

-715 SDGGFDTQYM
+715 SDGGFDTEYL

-738 FGAITVSAAMPMNT
+738 FGAITVSTAMPMNT
-752 DENDDEQRF
+752 KENDDIKMF